1 MATRVLVVDDDR
13 DTTDSLATLLRFAGY
28 EVAVA
33 YRGQEALSACA
44 GESPPDVVI
53 LDLQLPDIDGLE
65 VCRLLRRRRQATLR
79 IIALTGWG
87 RAVDRQRTAEAG
99 FDEHLLKPIS
109 MDRLLAVMRR

>member
-33 YRGQEALSACA
+33 YRGEEALTVCD
-44 GESPPDVVI
+44 GESPPQVVL
-53 LDLQLPDIDGLE
+53 LDLQLPDVDGLE
-65 VCRLLRRRRQATLR
+65 VCRMLRRRRRATIR

-87 RAVDRQRTAEAG
+87 RAVDRERTAEAG
-99 FDEHLLKPIS
+99 FDEHLLKPVSIEA
-109 MDRLLAVMRR
+109 LLAVMRR